1 VRRIIRIGSTLLL
14 AVAAFTVAGFGVVGP
29 AATAAGHPVKFAPVR
44 PAWSGTGIACDQD
57 APSLCMDMGSGGV
70 GDPVKAFAYSGN
82 SSQLLQ
88 LPIQS
93 GECNDGLVTEGP
105 DPCPFSSGTGLN
117 TLFNGSRI
125 VELTNPTY
133 SANYAATSSG
143 GIDLKASGD
152 GQIWVQVGPINS
164 SSYGNLVNVYYSDA
178 QGGEAYVACDT
189 GNSGGDLFMMIST
202 DETPG
207 NCFWSEQ

>member
-1 VRRIIRIGSTLLL
+1 MSVNSVGLPHHEHANITRPGGIIMRKITSIGSALLV
-14 AVAAFTVAGFGVVGP
+14 AMVAAAAFGVAAP
-29 AATAAGHPVKFAPVR
+29 AATAASHPVKSAPVR
-44 PAWSGTGIACDQD
+44 PAWSGTGIACDRD
-57 APSLCMDMGSGGV
+57 SSSLCMDMGSGGV

-125 VELTNPTY
+125 
-133 SANYAATSSG
+133 
-143 GIDLKASGD
+143 
-152 GQIWVQVGPINS
+152 
-164 SSYGNLVNVYYSDA
+164 
-178 QGGEAYVACDT
+178 
-189 GNSGGDLFMMIST
+189 
-202 DETPG
+202 
-207 NCFWSEQ
+207 